1 MLGKIENRKKRGQQK
16 MRWLDGINNEMD
28 MKLDKLWEMVGDREA
43 WCAAVRGVMT
53 WCLNRTKQSSVQFS
67 HLVMSDSLQPHEL

>member
-1 MLGKIENRKKRGQQK
+1 

-43 WCAAVRGVMT
+43 WCAAVHGVMT